1 MNEGRKLSTTDF
13 VATGQSGEQQRREQ
27 QRPEQ
32 QPREVAREVS
42 SSGGGAAMAS
52 DRPAALFPDHEA
64 SEMRS
69 RWNDIQTSFVDQP
82 RKAVEEADQLVA
94 SAIQRLAQSFSEERG
109 RLEGQWAKG
118 GDPNTEDLRV
128 ALQRYRSF
136 FTRLLSI

>member
-1 MNEGRKLSTTDF
+1 MNEGRKLTTSDF
-13 VATGQSGEQQRREQ
+13 VATGEPREQRR
-27 QRPEQ
+27 EQ

-42 SSGGGAAMAS
+42 PSGGGTAMVS
-52 DRPAALFPDHEA
+52 EKPAALFPDHEA
-64 SEMRS
+64 AEMRS

-82 RKAVEEADQLVA
+82 RKAVEQADQLVA
-94 SAIQRLAQSFSEERG
+94 SAIQRLAQSFSDERG

-136 FTRLLSI
+136 SPGCSRSERGRV